1 MRYGFGFLT
10 VLCCAWLLVACGKQ
24 PTDKGLATLEAP
36 GNLAAIKSRGEIV
49 IATRNAPTVSYI
61 DRDGRSSGPEH
72 DLASAFARYLG
83 VSPRFE
89 TVNSVAELLKLVADG
104 KADMAAGSISRIA
117 SREKRFVFGPG
128 YAHVS
133 QEVVCNSANKPRDV
147 ADLAA
152 LSRLV
157 VAANT
162 SYVQR
167 LQQLNKQYPDMGLH
181 WTAAKGVGTEEL
193 LAKVAA
199 GKIDCTIADSNIV
212 AINRR
217 YFPSLLVMFKLGK
230 PQTLAWPMP
239 KGATKLAAAANKWLA
254 HYKKS
259 GKLAD
264 LKSRYYGFIGNWDYV
279 DKRTLVDAID
289 TTYPKY
295 RKFFIEAA
303 KQYGFDPWLLAA
315 QAYQESHWNPRAVSY
330 TGVRGIMMLTLNTA
344 ESLGVDD
351 RLDAEQS
358 ILGGAKYLRKMET
371 KLPDSIAPPERYYF
385 ALAAYNVGYYHLRDA
400 MRLAKRL
407 GRNSDSWADIKKT
420 LPLLMQR
427 KYYRQAHYGYA
438 RGSEAVRYVQRIRD
452 YADII
457 QRVASHE

>member
-1 MRYGFGFLT
+1 MRYGLKFGVL
-10 VLCCAWLLVACGKQ
+10 LCCACLLVACGKQ
-24 PTDKGLATLEAP
+24 PGDQGLTTLEAP

-49 IATRNAPTVSYI
+49 IVTRNAPTVSYI

-72 DLASAFARYLG
+72 DLASAFANYLG
-83 VSPRFE
+83 VAPRFE
-89 TVNSVAELLKLVADG
+89 MVDSVAALLQAVADG
-104 KADMAAGSISRIA
+104 KADMAAGSISRIP
-117 SREKRFVFGPG
+117 SREKQFVFGPA
-128 YAHVS
+128 YANVS
-133 QEVVCNSANKPRDV
+133 QEVVCNSDNKPRNV
-147 ADLAA
+147 ADLAS

-157 VAANT
+157 VAADT

-167 LQQLNKQYPDMGLH
+167 LKQLAKKNPDMGLH
-181 WTAAKGVGTEEL
+181 WKAAEGVGTEEL

-230 PQTLAWPMP
+230 PQQLAWPMP
-239 KGATKLAAAANKWLA
+239 QGATKLAAAADKWMA
-254 HYKKS
+254 SYKKA

-264 LKSRYYGFIGNWDYV
+264 LKSRYYGFIGSWNYV
-279 DKRTLVDAID
+279 DKRALVDAID
-289 TTYPKY
+289 AIYPKY
-295 RKFFIEAA
+295 RAIFIEAA
-303 KQYGFDPWLLAA
+303 KKYDFDPWLLAA
-315 QAYQESHWNPRAVSY
+315 QAYQESHWNPLATSH
-330 TGVRGIMMLTLNTA
+330 TGVRGIMMLTQNTA

-351 RLDAEQS
+351 RLDPKQS
-358 ILGGAKYLRKMET
+358 IMGGAKYLRKMET
-371 KLPDSIAPPERYYF
+371 KLPDTIAAPERYYF

-400 MRLAKRL
+400 MRLAKQL
-407 GRNSDSWADIKKT
+407 GRNPDSWSDIKKT

-457 QRVASHE
+457 QRVVAHE